1 MTTTSE
7 IVVGVDDSP
16 DSLEALR
23 VAADEAAVHG
33 ASLRV
38 IHVWHFPST
47 WGVPLTWPAGANPGV
62 YVEERLKEEVQKLQ
76 AGRAAAGD
84 RPVTMVI
91 EVIQGDTETELRAA
105 ADGAMMLALGER
117 RHRGPRA
124 ILGSISSALATNPPC
139 PVLIVPTAESAAH

>member
-16 DSLEALR
+16 GSLEALR

-33 ASLRV
+33 AGLRV

-47 WGVPLTWPAGANPGV
+47 WGVPLTWPAGANPGE
-62 YVEERLKEEVQKLQ
+62 YVEERLKEEVTKLQ

-84 RPVTMVI
+84 PPVPMTI
-91 EVIQGDTETELRAA
+91 EVIEGDTETALRDAA
-105 ADGAMMLALGER
+105 EGAMMLALGER
-117 RHRGPRA
+117 RYRGSRA
-124 ILGSISSALATNPPC
+124 ILGSISSALVTHPPC
-139 PVLIVPTAESAAH
+139 PVLIVPTVEAAGH